1 MFRNIL
7 IVFLFYVVGSLLFAS
22 PTNILVL
29 QEDYNNAKSL
39 VKKGVAFVDNKIE
52 TFGSTSDSIKEDDF
66 FNTDE
71 PIKLDEDLKFD
82 EDLIFEVEESK

>member
-7 IVFLFYVVGSLLFAS
+7 IVFLFYVVGSLLFAA

-39 VKKGVAFVDNKIE
+39 VKKGVAFVDNKI
-52 TFGSTSDSIKEDDF
+52 FKH
-66 FNTDE
+66 
-71 PIKLDEDLKFD
+71 
-82 EDLIFEVEESK
+82 